1 MSALKSSALEI
12 IDVLL
17 IEGDLQDAVLVQLC
31 LARARQV
38 QFRLRHVTRLAHL
51 DAVLEEFTPQ
61 VVLLDFFL
69 PDEWG
74 LDALDAVMK
83 AVGDTP
89 VVVMTAFEDPCV
101 GPRLVAAGAAARLGK
116 GLDALRRLEDTLL
129 DALAAH
135 RIGRMLASA

>member
-1 MSALKSSALEI
+1 MET

-38 QFRLRHVTRLAHL
+38 RFRLRHISRLGHL
-51 DAVLEEFTPQ
+51 GAALGEFAPQ

-74 LDALDAVMK
+74 LDALDRVMH
-83 AVGDTP
+83 AVGETP

-101 GPRLVAAGAAARLGK
+101 GPRLVAAGASAQIGK
-116 GLDALRRLEDTLL
+116 GVEAMRRLEDTLL
-129 DALAAH
+129 DAIAAH
-135 RIGRMLASA
+135 RIGQMLASA

>member
-1 MSALKSSALEI
+1 MSALKSSAPET

-17 IEGDLQDAVLVQLC
+17 VEGDLQDAVLVQLC

-38 QFRLRHVTRLAHL
+38 RFRLRHVSRLAHV
-51 DAVLEEFTPQ
+51 APVLEEFNPQ

-74 LDALDAVMK
+74 LDALGAVID

-101 GPRLVAAGAAARLGK
+101 GPRLITAGAAARLGK

-129 DALAAH
+129 DVIAAH

>member
-1 MSALKSSALEI
+1 MAMET

-17 IEGDLQDAVLVQLC
+17 LEGDLQDAVLVQLW

-38 QFRLRHVTRLAHL
+38 RFRLRHVTRLAQL
-51 DAVLEEFTPQ
+51 APALEDFNPQ

-74 LDALDAVMK
+74 YVALDRVMH

-89 VVVMTAFEDPCV
+89 VVVLTPFEDASV
-101 GPRLVAAGAAARLGK
+101 GRRLLAAGAAGRLGK
-116 GLDALRRLEDTLL
+116 GVDSLRRLEDTLL
-129 DALAAH
+129 DALATH
-135 RIGRMLASA
+135 RIGHMLASA